1 MEALILLLELIA
13 IVLLLRGISA
23 AEATGDPDSSLG
35 IFAYK
40 TDATEK
46 TDEKRV
52 QR

>member
-23 AEATGDPDSSLG
+23 AESTDDPNASLG

-46 TDEKRV
+46 TDVKRV
-52 QR
+52 RR